1 MENGIESV
9 LYLWLLI
16 NLTLINWWSYQRQIT
31 KKEDKKTKQQK
42 LKQNHM
48 KQE

>member
-1 MENGIESV
+1 MELSQFCFMAPDKFDA
-9 LYLWLLI
+9 
-16 NLTLINWWSYQRQIT
+16 WWSYQRQIT

-42 LKQNHM
+42 QKQNHM